1 MNGVKTTYIYDAAG
15 ELLSEIDGTSG
26 ATKRNY
32 VWLDGAP
39 LAIVESSSVYFFHND
54 HNGTQL
60 LVTNSSGAVV
70 WQATYDAF
78 GQASITKAVNP
89 SRLMKSCLVE
99 LTIIYIS

>member
-39 LAIVESSSVYFFHND
+39 LAILESSSVYFMTHYWAD
-54 HNGTQL
+54 ILTVIR
-60 LVTNSSGAVV
+60 LV
-70 WQATYDAF
+70 
-78 GQASITKAVNP
+78 
-89 SRLMKSCLVE
+89 
-99 LTIIYIS
+99 